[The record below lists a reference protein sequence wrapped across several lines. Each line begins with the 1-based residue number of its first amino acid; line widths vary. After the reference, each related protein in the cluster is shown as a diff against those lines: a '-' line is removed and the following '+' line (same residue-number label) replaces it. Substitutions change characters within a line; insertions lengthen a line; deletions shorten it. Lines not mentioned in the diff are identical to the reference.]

1 MDQLYVHAH
10 VLSLDRLAGDA
21 LWVRDGRILTAG
33 DGATLKTAF
42 PAKGEIIDCAG
53 GTLAP
58 GFIDAHSHLTSY
70 AATLGLV
77 PLKDYTSYDDIISS
91 FVSYINQNSP
101 KEGQWLMGFG
111 YDHNRLKERRHPTNQ
126 TLDRISAQIPILITH
141 ASGHMGVLNTRAMEL
156 AGLSP
161 DTPDPEG
168 GHFGRENGALNGYAE
183 ENAFIRIAASAGRP
197 DADQLARQLDRAQRA
212 YLAHGITT
220 VQEGLVK
227 AAEWAQLRTAAE
239 EGRLMLD
246 VVGYCDMK
254 EHAGLLR
261 QAGDY
266 AQGYKNRLR
275 LGGYKIF
282 LDGSPQGRTA
292 WMTQPYE
299 PAQEGYSGYP
309 IYTDDQVQAFVAQ
322 AVDEGRQLLAHANG
336 DAAAEQLIRAYET
349 VMRRRPGRDAVR
361 PVMIHAQTVR
371 PDQLPRMA
379 ALSMV
384 ASFFVAHIP
393 AWGDVHVRN
402 LGLDRASRISPCA
415 SAQKAGVTFTF
426 HQDTP
431 VLEPDMLHSLQDAV
445 LRETDSGRILGP
457 QERISPLEALR
468 AVTVNSAYQ
477 YGEEGEK
484 GTLSPGKRADL
495 VLLEE
500 DPLTCPAE
508 RISQLRVMR
517 TIKDGKTLFEA

>member
-77 PLKDYTSYDDIISS
+77 PLKDCTSYDDIISS

-227 AAEWAQLRTAAE
+227 AAEWAQLPR
-239 EGRLMLD
+239 
-246 VVGYCDMK
+246 K
-254 EHAGLLR
+254 
-261 QAGDY
+261 
-266 AQGYKNRLR
+266 
-275 LGGYKIF
+275 
-282 LDGSPQGRTA
+282 
-292 WMTQPYE
+292 
-299 PAQEGYSGYP
+299 
-309 IYTDDQVQAFVAQ
+309 
-322 AVDEGRQLLAHANG
+322 
-336 DAAAEQLIRAYET
+336 DASCWT
-349 VMRRRPGRDAVR
+349 
-361 PVMIHAQTVR
+361 
-371 PDQLPRMA
+371 
-379 ALSMV
+379 
-384 ASFFVAHIP
+384 
-393 AWGDVHVRN
+393 
-402 LGLDRASRISPCA
+402 
-415 SAQKAGVTFTF
+415 
-426 HQDTP
+426 
-431 VLEPDMLHSLQDAV
+431 
-445 LRETDSGRILGP
+445 
-457 QERISPLEALR
+457 
-468 AVTVNSAYQ
+468 
-477 YGEEGEK
+477 
-484 GTLSPGKRADL
+484 
-495 VLLEE
+495 
-500 DPLTCPAE
+500 
-508 RISQLRVMR
+508 
-517 TIKDGKTLFEA
+517 